1 MNPQQLLAHASRLR
15 ATLST
20 GQLVSLVGA
29 FVAVVAV
36 VVGSAYWA
44 STPDYTVLYRGLD
57 PESANAV
64 ITRLK
69 TANTPYELVDNG
81 GTLLVPADRVDELRL
96 DFAAQGLPTAG
107 RVGFELLDKTTF
119 GTTEFMEEVNYR
131 RALEGELARTIGT
144 IDDVASARVHLAMAT
159 ERLYTSDSQPAKA
172 SVVLKLRNSRP
183 LSPQT
188 VAGITGLVASAVESL
203 RPESVVIVDTFGR
216 PLSKPADES
225 ADAIGPGLERQQK
238 YEQELSTKVVSLL
251 EPVVGAGHVRVNVV
265 AQFSAA
271 TSEETEETWD
281 PNSVIRSQQKSSDTT
296 ASASSSSRTGRT
308 GGVAGARSNA
318 PPDASTANGQ
328 TVQVAGAEGTAGR
341 LSETTNYEIGKK
353 TRHTVEP
360 GGQVARLSVA
370 VIVDDERTPAA
381 EGKPAA
387 NAPRDPAVMER
398 IKGLVATSVG
408 LNTERGDQLTVENIA
423 FEETVTPEEPASP
436 WWKEVPTQMK
446 TTIGVSISDLMRWA
460 LVAFLALVA
469 LFAVIRPMVR
479 SALGPSL
486 PAVLPPVPGEATV
499 PALAGA
505 TAGAAGKTVAELEQE
520 LHAAAEKRDI
530 GRTPS
535 LTRSIAAKVDSEPE
549 HVAHVVRALIA
560 QEEK

>member
-15 ATLST
+15 ANLST
-20 GQLVSLVGA
+20 AQLVSLGGA
-29 FVAVVAV
+29 FLAVVAV

-44 STPDYTVLYRGLD
+44 STPDYTVLYRDLD

-64 ITRLK
+64 VGRLK
-69 TANTPYELVDNG
+69 TANTPYQLVENG
-81 GTLLVPADRVDELRL
+81 TTLLVPAEKVDELRL
-96 DFAAQGLPTAG
+96 DFASQGLPTAG

-119 GTTEFMEEVNYR
+119 GTTEFMEGVNYR
-131 RALEGELARTIGT
+131 RALEGELARTIAT

-159 ERLYTSDSQPAKA
+159 ERLYASDSTPAKA
-172 SVVLKLRNSRP
+172 SVVLKLKNSRP

-216 PLSKPADES
+216 PLSKPADD
-225 ADAIGPGLERQQK
+225 AAMAIGPGQERQQK
-238 YEQELSTKVVSLL
+238 YEQDLSTKVISLL

-265 AQFSAA
+265 ARFA
-271 TSEETEETWD
+271 TASSEETEETWD
-281 PNSVIRSQQKSSDTT
+281 PNAVVRSQQKSSDTT
-296 ASASSSSRTGRT
+296 ASASSASRTGKT

-318 PPDASTANGQ
+318 PPEASTANNQ
-328 TVQVAGAEGTAGR
+328 TVAVAGTEGTAGR
-341 LSETTNYEIGKK
+341 TSETTNYEIGKK
-353 TRHTVEP
+353 TRHTIVP
-360 GGQVARLSVA
+360 GGQVDKIAVA

-381 EGKPAA
+381 EGKPAS
-387 NAPRDPAVMER
+387 NKPRDPAVMER

-408 LNTERGDQLTVENIA
+408 LDTERGDQLTVENIA
-423 FEETVTPEEPASP
+423 FEDTSTPEEPAGP
-436 WWKEVPTQMK
+436 WWKEMPTQMK
-446 TTIGVSISDLMRWA
+446 TTLGVSVSDLLRWT
-460 LVAFLALVA
+460 LVAFLSLVA
-469 LFAVIRPMVR
+469 LFAVIRPMMR
-479 SALGPSL
+479 TALGPAA
-486 PAVLPPVPGEATV
+486 PAVLPPAPGEAGM

-505 TAGAAGKTVAELEQE
+505 TAGGGARTVAELEQE
-520 LHAAAEKRDI
+520 IHAAAEKREQ
-530 GRTPS
+530 GRAPA

>member
-20 GQLVSLVGA
+20 GQLVSLAGA

-216 PLSKPADES
+216 PLSKPPDEA

-265 AQFSAA
+265 AQFSAV

-318 PPDASTANGQ
+318 PPDASTANNP

-387 NAPRDPAVMER
+387 NSPRDPAVMER

-423 FEETVTPEEPASP
+423 FEETVTPDEPASP

-446 TTIGVSISDLMRWA
+446 TTIGVSVSDLMRWA

-479 SALGPSL
+479 SALGPAG
-486 PAVLPPVPGEATV
+486 PAVLPPVPGEAAV

-520 LHAAAEKRDI
+520 LHAAAEKREI
-530 GRTPS
+530 GRAPS
-535 LTRSIAAKVDSEPE
+535 LARSIAAKVDSEPE

>member
-1 MNPQQLLAHASRLR
+1 MP
-15 ATLST
+15 
-20 GQLVSLVGA
+20 
-29 FVAVVAV
+29 
-36 VVGSAYWA
+36 
-44 STPDYTVLYRGLD
+44 
-57 PESANAV
+57 
-64 ITRLK
+64 
-69 TANTPYELVDNG
+69 G
-81 GTLLVPADRVDELRL
+81 GTLKSAAGTPARWLLMTHGIYGAGSNWRSIARKLHERRPDWGVVLFDLRGHGKSDGGEPPHTVAACAQDVLALIDELGGVDAISGHSFGGKVVMATRAAAPARPIWVLDASPSAAPAIAAAPPPTVVGLL
-96 DFAAQGLPTAG
+96 DFMA
-107 RVGFELLDKTTF
+107 
-119 GTTEFMEEVNYR
+119 
-131 RALEGELARTIGT
+131 RAPRWPDREAF
-144 IDDVASARVHLAMAT
+144 VQA
-159 ERLYTSDSQPAKA
+159 
-172 SVVLKLRNSRP
+172 
-183 LSPQT
+183 
-188 VAGITGLVASAVESL
+188 
-203 RPESVVIVDTFGR
+203 
-216 PLSKPADES
+216 
-225 ADAIGPGLERQQK
+225 
-238 YEQELSTKVVSLL
+238 
-251 EPVVGAGHVRVNVV
+251 VVGAGHVRVNVV

-469 LFAVIRPMVR
+469 LFAVIRPMMR
-479 SALGPSL
+479 SALGPAL